1 MESFI
6 LARVAAHSLEIDGI
20 PNFIYLK
27 RLEPKEVKI
36 YEVSF
41 LALGKLKASKL
52 WIEKPP
58 QIVSS
63 DGIIF

>member
-1 MESFI
+1 
-6 LARVAAHSLEIDGI
+6 
-20 PNFIYLK
+20 
-27 RLEPKEVKI
+27 LEPKEVKI

-63 DGIIF
+63 DGFIF